1 MDRGHGVFQGEQKE
15 GERGERDMTMA
26 KSQVQGEPLVTS
38 PRLHI

>member
-15 GERGERDMTMA
+15 GERGGGMTMA
-26 KSQVQGEPLVTS
+26 KSQVQGEPLVTF